1 MNQIIKCLLKHHF
14 IQFWF
19 FYHKDCESKKSKY
32 KIINFN
38 RGAVERLLLSHQF
51 GVLHSDNIQ
60 LAKLEYAPE
69 ELRSDAALG

>member
-1 MNQIIKCLLKHHF
+1 MKHHCNGGF
-14 IQFWF
+14 SITRTVSG
-19 FYHKDCESKKSKY
+19 DNKKSKY